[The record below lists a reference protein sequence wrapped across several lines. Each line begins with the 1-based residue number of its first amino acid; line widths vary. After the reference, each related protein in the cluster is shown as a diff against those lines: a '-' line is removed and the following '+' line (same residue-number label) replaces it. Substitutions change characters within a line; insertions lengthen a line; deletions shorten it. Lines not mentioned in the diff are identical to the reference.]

1 MVFDLIMTVWWFSA
15 SQGVSLLV
23 CIVMLSLPACQP
35 KKAGV
40 FRFIEGLHE
49 DSL

>member
-23 CIVMLSLPACQP
+23 CIVCYPCLLVNPRRR
-35 KKAGV
+35 GFFV
-40 FRFIEGLHE
+40 L
-49 DSL
+49 

>member
-1 MVFDLIMTVWWFSA
+1 MVFAPIMTVWWFSA

-23 CIVMLSLPACQP
+23 CIIMLSLPAYQL
-35 KKAGV
+35 KKEGV